1 MMDFYTRL
9 PTLGAE
15 VCLIGTLSIFF
26 FFAALGLTSDGYLR
40 ADGHPPG
47 SRDYEEHLYVNTQN
61 LDSLE
66 NTANGGRG
74 GRGPESPKK
83 DIFDMSEFTGHRV
96 MEFLRV
102 FVLRKF

>member
-1 MMDFYTRL
+1 M
-9 PTLGAE
+9 
-15 VCLIGTLSIFF
+15 CLIGSLSIFF
-26 FFAALGLTSDGYLR
+26 WASGLTSDGYLR

-83 DIFDMSEFTGHRV
+83 DIFDMSEFTGHK
-96 MEFLRV
+96 ELWAFLRV
-102 FVLRKF
+102 LVLMKF